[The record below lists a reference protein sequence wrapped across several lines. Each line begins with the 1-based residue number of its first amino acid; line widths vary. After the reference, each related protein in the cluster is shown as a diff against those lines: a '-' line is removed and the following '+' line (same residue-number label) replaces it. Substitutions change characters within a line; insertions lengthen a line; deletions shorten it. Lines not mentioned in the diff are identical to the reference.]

1 MPPKAANNANTR
13 NAPSLKPWSL
23 KAQSVVESKKK
34 KKKRSKKRAWQFL
47 RFRFVCH
54 FPKKE
59 SCAPQAAVKIDSRAA
74 KFSNPVFSNL
84 TNKQKEKTKQKN
96 QSAANTTPNS
106 SELLSV
112 MERGP
117 ATTGAP
123 RHGDSN
129 LLAAFDK
136 LAEKQ
141 MDLLSESHKQGSR
154 YHKVL
159 KKLGVCVLII
169 ETHPIMK
176 VCMCTHKALKAHTHT
191 QTCPT
196 QRWTHADWLR
206 ERKRAR

>member
-1 MPPKAANNANTR
+1 M
-13 NAPSLKPWSL
+13 SL
-23 KAQSVVESKKK
+23 
-34 KKKRSKKRAWQFL
+34 
-47 RFRFVCH
+47 
-54 FPKKE
+54 PKKE

-191 QTCPT
+191 LK
-196 QRWTHADWLR
+196 HAPHRDGHTLTG
-206 ERKRAR
+206 

>member
-1 MPPKAANNANTR
+1 M
-13 NAPSLKPWSL
+13 
-23 KAQSVVESKKK
+23 
-34 KKKRSKKRAWQFL
+34 
-47 RFRFVCH
+47 CH
-54 FPKKE
+54 FPKRKVAHHKQLSKLTVVPRNFQTPSSPTSQKKE
-59 SCAPQAAVKIDSRAA
+59 RK
-74 KFSNPVFSNL
+74 
-84 TNKQKEKTKQKN
+84 NKTKN